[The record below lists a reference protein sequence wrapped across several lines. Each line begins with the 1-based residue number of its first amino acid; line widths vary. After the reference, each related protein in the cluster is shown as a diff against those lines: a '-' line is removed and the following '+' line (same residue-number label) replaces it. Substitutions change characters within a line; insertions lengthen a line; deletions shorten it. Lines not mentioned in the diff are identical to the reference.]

1 MSYGNGTGGFVAPT
15 FTNGTNKWIIWLTY
29 AIYFLNA
36 SFGNIILLNFVIAL
50 ISAVYEKVMNFKMKH
65 IY

>member
-15 FTNGTNKWIIWLTY
+15 FKNGTDKWIINLSY
-29 AIYFLNA
+29 FIYFLNTA
-36 SFGNIILLNFVIAL
+36 LGNIILLNFVIAL